1 MTNKEL
7 RELLKKYPDD
17 AVFLNLDIY
26 LTHKNAYEHHRLWR
40 FTDNKVEEL
49 TKNDN

>member
-17 AVFLNLDIY
+17 AIFLGLDIY
-26 LTHKNAYEHHRLWR
+26 LTHRVAYAQHRLWR
-40 FTDNKVEEL
+40 FTDNKVQEL
-49 TKNDN
+49 RNDN